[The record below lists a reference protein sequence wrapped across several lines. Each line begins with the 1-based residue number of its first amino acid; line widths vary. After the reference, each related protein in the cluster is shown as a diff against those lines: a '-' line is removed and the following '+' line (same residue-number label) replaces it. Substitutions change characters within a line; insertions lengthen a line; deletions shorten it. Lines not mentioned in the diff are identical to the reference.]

1 MTQLCRLSNLIRMHE
16 LTAEGLAPLAIIR
29 RDGLNESFHLGT
41 ASLVS
46 PSGEILETW
55 GDAAALIYPRSALK
69 PVQAMAMR
77 RLGLKTSAEQAVIT
91 MASHYAT
98 ETQVALVRELLA
110 EHGVTELDLAC
121 PSAWPWNP
129 VAKSQATAESRIYM
143 NCSGKHAGFLVTA
156 KINRLP
162 TANYLDPNHP
172 VQLAVRD
179 LIVEI
184 TGEEIGKTTVDG
196 CGAPLFAMSTTALA
210 KALSKLPTLDPELFD
225 AGLAKPHLIGDEAT
239 PDALLM
245 KHGIFSKLGAEGVFT
260 FVTRDGFSGAIKFAD
275 GSLRTALKVTGA
287 MLSKHGL
294 ITDSQRQAIEAED
307 TMQVLGGGKVIGEIN
322 ICI

>member
-1 MTQLCRLSNLIRMHE
+1 MTQLCNLTSLVLMHE
-16 LTAEGLAPLAIIR
+16 LTAEGLVPLAIIR

-46 PSGEILETW
+46 PSGEVLETW

-77 RLGLKTSAEQAVIT
+77 RLGLRTSAEQAVIS

-98 ETQVALVRELLA
+98 KTQVALVRQLLSD
-110 EHGVTELDLAC
+110 HGNSELDLAC

-129 VAKSQATAESRIYM
+129 AAKSVATAESRVFM
-143 NCSGKHAGFLVTA
+143 NCSGKHAGFLATA
-156 KINRLP
+156 KINHLP

-172 VQLAVRD
+172 VQLAVRN
-179 LIVEI
+179 LIVE
-184 TGEEIGKTTVDG
+184 TSGEEIGKTTVDG

-210 KALSKLPTLDPELFD
+210 RALSKLPSLDPELFE
-225 AGLAKPHLIGDEAT
+225 AGLSSPHLIGDEST

-260 FVTRDGFSGAIKFAD
+260 FVTREGFSGAIKFAD
-275 GSLRTALKVTGA
+275 GSLRTALKVTAA
-287 MLSKHGL
+287 MLYEHRL
-294 ITDSQRQAIEAED
+294 IDAAQRQSIEAED

>member
-98 ETQVALVRELLA
+98 ETQVALVKELLA

-129 VAKSQATAESRIYM
+129 VAKSQATVESRIYM
-143 NCSGKHAGFLVTA
+143 NCSGKHAGFLATA

-225 AGLAKPHLIGDEAT
+225 AGLAKPHLIGDEPT

-260 FVTRDGFSGAIKFAD
+260 FVTRDGFAGAIKFAD

-294 ITDSQRQAIEAED
+294 ITDSERQAIEAED